1 MANVTKRIEND
12 TLYFELAGRVDTS
25 NANQV
30 EQAIQNI
37 KSENS
42 ASNYIVDAAQLEF
55 ISSAGLRVLLAT
67 QKSMGKKGKMIVKE
81 VNDTVMEI
89 FNITGFLD
97 ILTIE

>member
-1 MANVTKRIEND
+1 MNINKVLEGTKLELEITGRLDTITAPELDAEIKQNMNDIECLVLN
-12 TLYFELAGRVDTS
+12 FKG
-25 NANQV
+25 V
-30 EQAIQNI
+30 E
-37 KSENS
+37 
-42 ASNYIVDAAQLEF
+42 Y

-89 FNITGFLD
+89 FNITGFVD

>member
-1 MANVTKRIEND
+1 MNINKVLEGTK
-12 TLYFELAGRVDTS
+12 LELEIAGRLDTITAPELDAEIKQ
-25 NANQV
+25 NMDAIDCLVLNFKGV
-30 EQAIQNI
+30 E
-37 KSENS
+37 
-42 ASNYIVDAAQLEF
+42 Y

-89 FNITGFLD
+89 FNITGFVD

>member
-1 MANVTKRIEND
+1 MNINKVLEGTKLELEITGRLD
-12 TLYFELAGRVDTS
+12 TITAPELDAEIKQSIDDINCLVLNFKG
-25 NANQV
+25 V
-30 EQAIQNI
+30 E
-37 KSENS
+37 
-42 ASNYIVDAAQLEF
+42 Y

-89 FNITGFLD
+89 FNITGFVD

>member
-1 MANVTKRIEND
+1 MNINKVLEGTKLELEITGRLD
-12 TLYFELAGRVDTS
+12 TITAPELDAEIKQNMDAIDCLVLNFKG
-25 NANQV
+25 V
-30 EQAIQNI
+30 E
-37 KSENS
+37 
-42 ASNYIVDAAQLEF
+42 Y

-89 FNITGFLD
+89 FNITGFVD

>member
-1 MANVTKRIEND
+1 MYQIQSEDKELDAEIKQNMD
-12 TLYFELAGRVDTS
+12 TIDCLVLNFKG
-25 NANQV
+25 V
-30 EQAIQNI
+30 E
-37 KSENS
+37 
-42 ASNYIVDAAQLEF
+42 Y

-89 FNITGFLD
+89 FNITGFVD

>member
-1 MANVTKRIEND
+1 MNINKVLEGTK
-12 TLYFELAGRVDTS
+12 LELEIAGRLDTITAPELDAEIKQ
-25 NANQV
+25 NMDDV
-30 EQAIQNI
+30 ECLVLNF
-37 KSENS
+37 KGVE
-42 ASNYIVDAAQLEF
+42 Y

-89 FNITGFLD
+89 FNITGFVD

>member
-1 MANVTKRIEND
+1 MNINKVLEGTKLELEITGRLD
-12 TLYFELAGRVDTS
+12 TITAPELDAEIKQNMDAIDCLVLNFKG
-25 NANQV
+25 V
-30 EQAIQNI
+30 E
-37 KSENS
+37 
-42 ASNYIVDAAQLEF
+42 Y

-89 FNITGFLD
+89 FNITGFAD